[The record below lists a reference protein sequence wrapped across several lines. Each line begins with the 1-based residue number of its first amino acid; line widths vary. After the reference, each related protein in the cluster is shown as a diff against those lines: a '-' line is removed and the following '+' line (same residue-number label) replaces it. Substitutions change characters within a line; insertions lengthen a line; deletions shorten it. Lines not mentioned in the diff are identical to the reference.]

1 MTRSPFLTSSA
12 GYSLTYNDLDS
23 IRSPRE
29 GIYAKVTQD
38 FAGLGGDAEY
48 IRTVARGVG
57 YYLLSED
64 ADIVLMGAVG
74 AGYIYNWGS
83 DTLRVTDHFFQGG
96 ETIRGFGNR
105 GLGPREGTEA
115 IGGTT
120 YYNATAEVRFP
131 FFFLPRS
138 YGISAAFFA
147 DVGTLH
153 GNDYSSATTVQDSE
167 NLRASVGASIIWDSP
182 FGPLRADFAH
192 AILKESFD
200 ETQVFRFGISSNF

>member
-1 MTRSPFLTSSA
+1 MRRSPFLTSSV
-12 GYSLTYNDLDS
+12 GYNLTYTDLDS
-23 IRSPRE
+23 LRSPRE
-29 GIYAKVTQD
+29 GVYANFTQD
-38 FAGLGGDAEY
+38 FAGVGGDAQY
-48 IRTVARGVG
+48 IRSTARAVG

-74 AGYIYNWGS
+74 AGYIHQWGS
-83 DTLRVTDHFFQGG
+83 DRLRVTDHFFQGG

-105 GLGPREGTEA
+105 GIGPREGTEA

-120 YYNATAEVRFP
+120 YYNATAEVKFP

-138 YGISAAFFA
+138 YGVSAALFA

-153 GNDYSSATTVQDSE
+153 DNDFSSSTTVQDST

-192 AILKESFD
+192 AVLKENFD
-200 ETQVFRFGISSNF
+200 ETQVFRFGISSSF